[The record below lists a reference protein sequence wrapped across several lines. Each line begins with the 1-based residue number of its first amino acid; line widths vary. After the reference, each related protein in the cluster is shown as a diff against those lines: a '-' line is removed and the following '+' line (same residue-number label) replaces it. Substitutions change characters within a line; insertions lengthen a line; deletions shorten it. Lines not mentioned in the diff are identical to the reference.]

1 MNGAGERKID
11 WIHYASAGFVFLAS
25 FLVFNWTKAPTV
37 SFWDCGEFIACAA
50 ILGIPH
56 PPGSPLDVIIAYLF
70 TKLPIAADIAVR
82 VNLVSVISSAFTAMV
97 GYLIVHRLSNYWLK
111 EKPEWYFQIWKYI
124 GGVSGGLT
132 LAFSRTFWSSA
143 VEAEVYG
150 LAMLLTLLIVYLGI
164 LWWQRPSEGRGN
176 QYLILA
182 AYLAVLG
189 SAVHMTVYLALPPIL
204 LLVFLADPDKRRD
217 WRFWVTGAVLVLLAM
232 GDIENFLVALAAWSI
247 IAVIVVF
254 SNPRANGW
262 RLHLYFCLAA
272 ILGFS
277 SQLFIPIRAAQEPRI
292 NENNPQSWQSFK
304 YFLERKQYGQ
314 TNMLTRA
321 FKRRG
326 DPVHQ
331 FGRYPHMGFWGYF
344 EKQYGFPGWL
354 FAVPFFLG
362 LWGLYE
368 SWRRSRSPGTM
379 LIALVILGTVGLV
392 WYMNF
397 ADGTRQDPITGEGYL
412 EVRER
417 DYFWTPGFI
426 AFALAIGLGLA
437 AAGSRLMER
446 IKARGLGRFSMAL
459 PAAVAVLALAFPVYG
474 LVTNFGPNQR
484 INNFLPYDYAYN
496 LLSSCKPNSV
506 VFTNGDNDTFPLWAL
521 QEAYGIRKDVRI
533 INLSLINTNWYIAQ
547 MKKQY
552 GVPIS
557 LSDSEIAHIR
567 SDFDQNTGRLVKR
580 VQDKVIDNILETNQW
595 KIPIQ
600 FSITCSAESRAYRGQ
615 SLDKHLIMRGMAYDV
630 VPDTGTGRIDLAETR
645 RLYSEVFRYRG
656 TADPKVRKDENAWH
670 IVQNYTL
677 GFLMLSDTLRRAGDL
692 KEALELAKKAAA
704 TVPQDVNSYPVL
716 VQLLGEQ
723 KRFSEAESLIQK
735 APLTEIAKDSVRF
748 YLGSA
753 YYQAGEIEKSE
764 EIYKQAY
771 LRNKEASFRTLFS
784 FYYTT
789 RNFPECLKLAED
801 WLALF
806 PNHTDAPG
814 LRAFLAELQEST
826 KALPQKRPQVH

>member
-1 MNGAGERKID
+1 MNGISEKKID
-11 WIHYASAGFVFLAS
+11 WLHYGSAGFVFLAS

-56 PPGSPLDVIIAYLF
+56 PPGSPLDVLIAYLF

-82 VNLVSVISSAFTAMV
+82 VNLVSVLSSAFTAMV
-97 GYLIVHRLSNYWLK
+97 GYLIVHRLTDYWTK
-111 EKPEWYFQIWKYI
+111 EKSEWYFQIWKYI

-150 LAMLLTLLIVYLGI
+150 LAMLMTLLIVYLGI
-164 LWWQRPSEGRGN
+164 LWWQRPSEARGN

-182 AYLAVLG
+182 AYIGVLG
-189 SAVHMTVYLALPPIL
+189 SAVHMTVFLALPPVM
-204 LLVFLADPDKRRD
+204 LLVFISDPEKRTD
-217 WRFWVTGAVLVLLAM
+217 WRLWVSGAVLLFAVASLDMFLVSLTVWLAVTGVVLLY
-232 GDIENFLVALAAWSI
+232 
-247 IAVIVVF
+247 
-254 SNPRANGW
+254 NPRAFGW
-262 RLHLYFCLAA
+262 QLPFYFCLAA
-272 ILGFS
+272 ALGFS

-292 NENNPQSWQSFK
+292 NENNPQTWQSFK

-314 TNMLTRA
+314 TSMIKRA
-321 FKRRG
+321 FNRRG
-326 DPVHQ
+326 EPSHQ
-331 FGRYPHMGFWGYF
+331 FGRYPRMGFWSFF

-354 FAVPFFLG
+354 FAIPFFLG
-362 LWGLYE
+362 FWGMYE
-368 SWRRSRSPGTM
+368 SWRRSRSPGYM
-379 LIALVILGTVGLV
+379 LIALVVLGTIGLV

-412 EVRER
+412 EVRDR

-437 AAGSRLMER
+437 SLGSGLVER
-446 IKARGLGRFSMAL
+446 IKTIGLGKFSLAL
-459 PAAVAVLALAFPVYG
+459 PTAVAVLALAFPVYG
-474 LVTNFGPNQR
+474 LVTNFGSNQR

-567 SDFDQNTGRLVKR
+567 SDFDPNSGRLVKR

-595 KIPIQ
+595 EIPIQ
-600 FSITCSAESRAYRGQ
+600 FSITCSAASRVYRGQ
-615 SLDKHLIMRGMAYDV
+615 SIDNHLIMRGMVYDV
-630 VPDTGTGRIDLAETR
+630 VPDTGTGRIDIAETR
-645 RLYSEVFRYRG
+645 RLYSEVFLYRG
-656 TADPKVRKDENAWH
+656 TGDPKVRKDENAWH

-692 KEALELAKKAAA
+692 KEALELAKKAVA

-723 KRFSEAESLIQK
+723 KRFSEAESLIER

-748 YLGSA
+748 YLGAA
-753 YYQAGEIEKSE
+753 YYQVGEIKKSE
-764 EIYKQAY
+764 AIYKKAY
-771 LRNKEASFRTLFS
+771 ERDKGTSFRTLFS
-784 FYYTT
+784 FYYAT
-789 RNFPECLKLAED
+789 RNFPECLKLSQD

-806 PNHTDAPG
+806 PNHPDAPG
-814 LRAFLAELQEST
+814 LQSFLAELQEST
-826 KALPQKRPQVH
+826 KVQSQKPPKSN